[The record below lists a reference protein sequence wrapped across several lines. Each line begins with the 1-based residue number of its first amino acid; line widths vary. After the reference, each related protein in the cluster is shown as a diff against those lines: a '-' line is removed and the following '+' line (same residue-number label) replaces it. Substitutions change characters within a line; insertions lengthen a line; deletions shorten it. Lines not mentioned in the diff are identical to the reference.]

1 MYDTRNRRAKIQNLL
16 CMILCISLLACPLR
30 VYATDAG
37 EGQAAEVSWPQGPAI
52 TAEAGVVMEV
62 STGAVLYEQNM
73 HAVHYPAK
81 NGRGAEPADF
91 HRFQRRPDCRYGGL

>member
-30 VYATDAG
+30 VSATDAG

-52 TAEAGVVMEV
+52 R
-62 STGAVLYEQNM
+62 
-73 HAVHYPAK
+73 
-81 NGRGAEPADF
+81 GRGCDGGVYRRRIVRAEYACSTLSGEHYQNYDSPF
-91 HRFQRRPDCRYGGL
+91 GC